1 MIATPTSTSNK
12 TTKVKSPKEGGFCVF
27 SLSFF
32 WVLFCNGLGFFFY
45 VSCKPNFFFIIKNLV
60 ITYKL
65 IQ

>member
-32 WVLFCNGLGFFFY
+32 WVLFCNGLGFFFMFLA
-45 VSCKPNFFFIIKNLV
+45 SLTFFLSLRIWSLPTN
-60 ITYKL
+60 
-65 IQ
+65 